1 MVFERRKYADPNHGL
16 TCIARVFHLS
26 SEAMTFRP
34 TWAGAILCAVCLAF
48 SGVSTAQIYQH
59 TAPDGTLQFS
69 TRPSSGQSAD
79 KVIGGRKVEEKS
91 ARTHASK
98 PNPNPHRSSHAFDE
112 IIRAASDAYGVPYAF
127 IKAVIRA
134 ESGFNPHAVS
144 HAGAAGLMQLM
155 PSTAEALNC
164 SNPFD
169 PHENIFAGTQYL
181 RILLNRYNGD
191 MNLVLA
197 AYNAGSGAVARA
209 NGIPFQ
215 NTQRYIE
222 RVYRFY
228 LEYLEE

>member
-1 MVFERRKYADPNHGL
+1 MFS
-16 TCIARVFHLS
+16 AR
-26 SEAMTFRP
+26 FR
-34 TWAGAILCAVCLAF
+34 TVYFWCAVCLAF
-48 SGVSTAQIYQH
+48 PALACAQIYQH
-59 TAPDGTLQFS
+59 TAPDGTIQFS
-69 TRPSSGQSAD
+69 TRPPEGKPAE
-79 KVIGGRKVEEKS
+79 KVIGGRATEEKS
-91 ARTHASK
+91 ARTHPSK
-98 PNPNPHRSSHAFDE
+98 PNPNPNRSSHSFDE
-112 IIRAASDAYGVPYAF
+112 YIRAASDAYGVPFAL

-155 PSTAEALNC
+155 PSTAESLNC

-169 PHENIFAGTQYL
+169 PSENIFAGTQYL
-181 RILLNRYNGD
+181 RILLSRYNGD

-228 LEYLEE
+228 LEYLDD

>member
-1 MVFERRKYADPNHGL
+1 MSFRRTWTAYALG
-16 TCIARVFHLS
+16 A
-26 SEAMTFRP
+26 
-34 TWAGAILCAVCLAF
+34 AILAL
-48 SGVSTAQIYQH
+48 SGFASAQIYQH

-69 TRPSSGQSAD
+69 TRPPAGTSAE

-91 ARTHASK
+91 ARTHASS
-98 PNPNPHRSSHAFDE
+98 PNPNPNRSSHAFDE
-112 IIRAASDAYGVPYAF
+112 MIRAASDAYGVPYAF

-155 PSTAEALNC
+155 PATAEALNC
-164 SNPFD
+164 NNPFD
-169 PHENIFAGTQYL
+169 PQENIFAGTQYL
-181 RILLNRYNGD
+181 RILLSRYNGD

-228 LEYLEE
+228 LEYLDE

>member
-1 MVFERRKYADPNHGL
+1 MISARFCTNLLFSTVIL
-16 TCIARVFHLS
+16 TLPWVAS
-26 SEAMTFRP
+26 
-34 TWAGAILCAVCLAF
+34 
-48 SGVSTAQIYQH
+48 AQIYQH
-59 TAPDGTLQFS
+59 TAPDGTIQFS
-69 TRPSSGQSAD
+69 TRPPEGKSAD
-79 KVIGGRKVEEKS
+79 KVIGGRAHEEKS
-91 ARTHASK
+91 ARTHPSK
-98 PNPNPHRSSHAFDE
+98 PNPNPNRSSHSFDE
-112 IIRAASDAYGVPYAF
+112 IIRAASDAYGVPFAL

-169 PHENIFAGTQYL
+169 PSENIFAGTQYL
-181 RILLNRYNGD
+181 RILLSRYNGD

-228 LEYLEE
+228 LEYLDD